1 MNIPDFRVEPANYR
15 ADYDDLLAI
24 LNADKQPDDES
35 DIIEADSINP
45 QSIYFIA
52 RDNQHLPIGS
62 GGLTSEGFIEGLAV
76 IPKWYN
82 QGVEQALLTA
92 LIEKAAKSGLTE
104 IKAQAVERY
113 KTLFERLKFTRV
125 TQNNPG
131 VYSLSLTLEPVAQKP
146 GRPDPKP
153 APESIEP
160 DKLESLSAILEAS
173 TQLIASARRQICI
186 ISKDLEWP
194 LYAQNS
200 MLEALKSFAINNRNS
215 LVMILIQDPGALNGR
230 SHPLID
236 LAQRLP
242 SAIQLRTPTEMED
255 LGYPSALLLSDQR
268 GYLFRLNNEQAKG
281 DWSPCLPSRS
291 KQLAELF
298 ERLWQRARPCTEF
311 RALNL

>member
-15 ADYDDLLAI
+15 ADYDDLLTI
-24 LNADKQPDDES
+24 LNAGQQPYDES
-35 DIIEADSINP
+35 DIAADSINA

-62 GGLTSEGFIEGLAV
+62 GELTSEGVIQGLAV
-76 IPKWYN
+76 IPKWLN
-82 QGVEQALLTA
+82 QGVELALLTA

-104 IKAQAVERY
+104 IKAQAFESN
-113 KTLFERLKFTRV
+113 KALFEHLNFKRV
-125 TQNNPG
+125 TQHQQG
-131 VYSLSLTLEPVAQKP
+131 VYNLSLTLEPVAQKP
-146 GRPDPKP
+146 GRPAPKT

-160 DKLESLSAILEAS
+160 IKLESLGAIMEAS

-186 ISKDLEWP
+186 ITKELEWP

-200 MLEALKSFAINNRNS
+200 MLEALKSFAIDNRNS

-236 LAQRLP
+236 LSQRLP
-242 SAIQLRTPTEMED
+242 SSIQLRTPTEMED
-255 LGYPSALLLSDQR
+255 IGYPSALLLSDQR
-268 GYLFRLNNEQAKG
+268 GFLFRLNNEQAKG